1 MSYTP
6 GTIDQYEKL
15 FGIIAIEKGF
25 ISRNDLIN
33 ALTIQVKEHAKNNN
47 QRFIRNILLDH
58 NIIPANQIE
67 EVVKAI
73 FQQSADRSV

>member
-6 GTIDQYEKL
+6 GTIDRYEKL

-33 ALTIQVKEHAKNNN
+33 ALTIQAKEHAKNGN
-47 QRFIRNILLDH
+47 QRFIRDILFDQ
-58 NIIPANQIE
+58 NIISVNQIE
-67 EVVKAI
+67 KVVKAI
-73 FQQSADRSV
+73 FQK

>member
-6 GTIDQYEKL
+6 GIIDQYEKL
-15 FGIIAIEKGF
+15 FGIIAMEKEF

-33 ALTIQVKEHAKNNN
+33 ALTIQAKENAKNGK
-47 QRFIRNILLDH
+47 QRFIRDILFDQNIMSV
-58 NIIPANQIE
+58 NQIE

-73 FQQSADRSV
+73 YQ

>member
-6 GTIDQYEKL
+6 GIIDRYEKL
-15 FGIIAIEKGF
+15 FGIIAMEKEF

-33 ALTIQVKEHAKNNN
+33 TLIIQAKENAKNGK
-47 QRFIRNILLDH
+47 QRFIRDILFDQNIMSV
-58 NIIPANQIE
+58 NQIE

-73 FQQSADRSV
+73 YQ

>member
-6 GTIDQYEKL
+6 GTIDRYEKL

-33 ALTIQVKEHAKNNN
+33 TLTIQTKEPAKNGT
-47 QRFIRNILLDH
+47 QRFIRDILFDQ
-58 NIIPANQIE
+58 NIISVNQIE

-73 FQQSADRSV
+73 FQK